1 GDLYLEDKKK
11 EEGVKLINKAL
22 EEANAADSGVVA
34 LADTI
39 QINTLNSA
47 WGIYENHGYSDLNL
61 STQSNAISNG
71 AANGSVLNEQ
81 IVNAANY
88 NIGLTYL
95 NTDPS
100 MAVQYFKNSE
110 EITKKEPKK
119 IDHIKAVERLSEA
132 YEKSGE
138 YEKALEKY
146 KEYVVL
152 VDSIKQ
158 SEIESKLKN
167 ELLSTKYRIQ
177 ETRIA
182 ELEIKQKEKELAIKT
197 QRRTIIG
204 LILGIVLFFVL
215 TYFLV
220 KNIRQKQRSNT
231 LIKLASLRSQM
242 NPHFIFNSLN
252 SVNGFISNNDEIKA
266 NRYISDFSKLMRTVL
281 NNSNSPTVTL
291 SDELNSLGIY
301 LALEH
306 SRFDDKF
313 DYQLEVDSDLN
324 TEDIEVPPMLIQPY
338 IENAVW
344 HGLRYKDEKGF
355 LKINVAKEEE
365 HLLVTIEDNGIGRK
379 ESQKLKTVHQRD
391 YKSTGI
397 ENTKERIRLLN
408 KLHNTHF
415 EVNIID
421 LAENETALGTRVE
434 ITLPTNIA

>member
-1 GDLYLEDKKK
+1 LYLEDKKK